1 MHQYTLT
8 CSLKS
13 ALGLIVAFQ
22 SHLCPSSFHQQLG
35 PPWSCWTFG
44 CWQTVALPRHCPLLC
59 GDLETG
65 QLFLDTQVSL
75 APTHVS
81 WLVGWSVTLSDFQS
95 LVALPLPPSLRRS
108 PPSQEVATITKEV
121 ATITKEVDTI
131 TKEVDT
137 ITKEVFD
144 QI

>member
-1 MHQYTLT
+1 MHQYTFT

-81 WLVGWSVTLSDFQS
+81 WLVGW
-95 LVALPLPPSLRRS
+95 LVCPLVRHTFGFPISGRPSI
-108 PPSQEVATITKEV
+108 ATVTKEV
-121 ATITKEVDTI
+121 ATITGGCHHHQGGRHHHQGGRHHYQGG
-131 TKEVDT
+131 
-137 ITKEVFD
+137 F
-144 QI
+144 

>member
-1 MHQYTLT
+1 MHQYTFT

-81 WLVGWSVTLSDFQS
+81 WLVGPLVTLSDFQS
-95 LVALPLPPSLRRS
+95 LVSNGRSNQKSSKNKVHLFSNFASGRTLP
-108 PPSQEVATITKEV
+108 THKKCI
-121 ATITKEVDTI
+121 
-131 TKEVDT
+131 
-137 ITKEVFD
+137 
-144 QI
+144 

>member
-1 MHQYTLT
+1 MHQYTFT

-81 WLVGWSVTLSDFQS
+81 WLVGWSVHW
-95 LVALPLPPSLRRS
+95 LVGWSHFRISNLWP
-108 PPSQEVATITKEV
+108 VTV
-121 ATITKEVDTI
+121 
-131 TKEVDT
+131 
-137 ITKEVFD
+137 D
-144 QI
+144 QIKKLKKKQSPSIFEFCFWKDPPHPRKCI

>member
-81 WLVGWSVTLSDFQS
+81 WLVGWLVSWLVTLSDFQS
-95 LVALPLPPSLRRS
+95 LVSNGRSNKKSSKNKVHLFSNFASGRTLPTHENVYEGLNALKC
-108 PPSQEVATITKEV
+108 I
-121 ATITKEVDTI
+121 
-131 TKEVDT
+131 
-137 ITKEVFD
+137 
-144 QI
+144 